1 MAVAVAVGVGVGV
14 GVAGAPL
21 AVVAAAAAGIEMW
34 GCKDRKELQRVREQ
48 GRGVLIKSELPS
60 PRLFLRCL
68 RPP

>member
-1 MAVAVAVGVGVGV
+1 MAVAAGVRVEV

-21 AVVAAAAAGIEMW
+21 AAGAAAAAGIEMS
-34 GCKDRKELQRVREQ
+34 GRKDGKELQRVREQ

-68 RPP
+68 LPP